1 MDVWSL
7 PGPSRFL
14 ATIEDALRDGINLV
28 LARPASGPAG
38 LVDALERR
46 LHQSGWSVLPVLTAS
61 GTASPLEQLDGFM
74 ARDEPRQGRPSVSG
88 LYRRLS
94 PGGVVIVKGLDA
106 VSWRLWKELL
116 GEIEHFSRGIPVFD
130 RPLLV
135 LEVAGV
141 AAEEATLSATAL
153 RSLLWR
159 DVVGELDMLVYV
171 ESLFERRAGL
181 ERQVQIRTIAKLA
194 GWDFA
199 LAEMLAGQ
207 TLDRLLTPVALIR
220 DLRQTGNLD
229 LQLAPAWEGGGIQ
242 VVDGVSMR
250 HAVLLAMAGDQGS
263 ELIMRIWAAHAAE
276 VLPLVEI
283 ARRRIVQQL
292 RPLISRPIE
301 MEGQTVRDL
310 ADLEIGQLCYLAHK
324 RGLGANKRDELE
336 GWRSVR
342 NRLAHL
348 QPLAP
353 EDFTWLNNR
362 RA

>member
-14 ATIEDALRDGINLV
+14 ASAENALRDGINLV
-28 LARPASGPAG
+28 LGRPGSGPIG

-46 LHQSGWSVLPVLTAS
+46 LHESGWSVSPVLTAS
-61 GTASPLEQLDGFM
+61 GTASPLEQLDGFL
-74 ARDEPRQGRPSVSG
+74 ACDEPRQGRPSLGG

-94 PGGVVIVKGLDA
+94 PGGVVIVKGVNTTSWDLWRVFLD
-106 VSWRLWKELL
+106 
-116 GEIEHFSRGIPVFD
+116 EIDHYSRGIPVFD

-141 AAEEATLSATAL
+141 AAEKVTLSATAL

-171 ESLFERRAGL
+171 EGLFERRASL
-181 ERQVQIRTIAKLA
+181 QRQVQIRTIAKLA
-194 GWDFA
+194 GWDFS
-199 LAEMLAGQ
+199 LAEALAGQ
-207 TLDRLLTPVALIR
+207 TLDRLLTPVAVIR
-220 DLRQTGNLD
+220 DLRQTGDLD
-229 LQLAPAWEGGGIQ
+229 SPEAAAWEGGGVQ

-250 HAVLLAMAGDQGS
+250 HAVLLAMAGDEGS
-263 ELIMRIWAAHAAE
+263 ELMMRIWAAHASE

-301 MEGQTVRDL
+301 VDGETVQDL
-310 ADLEIGQLCYLAHK
+310 SDLEIGQLCYLAHK